1 MKIGPEEWHKI
12 NNFRRKL
19 RPGETLN
26 LRMGKFTVD
35 GTPDNRAG
43 RHRKAALQRQVDKL
57 FPQEET
63 TETLEIKEIPDETST
78 MAAPIDSVQDNEDP
92 GSVSGRTSDNQ
103 GQQDAPLPGVE
114 G

>member
-19 RPGETLN
+19 RPGET
-26 LRMGKFTVD
+26 
-35 GTPDNRAG
+35 
-43 RHRKAALQRQVDKL
+43 LQRQVDKL

-78 MAAPIDSVQDNEDP
+78 MAAPLDSVQDNEDP